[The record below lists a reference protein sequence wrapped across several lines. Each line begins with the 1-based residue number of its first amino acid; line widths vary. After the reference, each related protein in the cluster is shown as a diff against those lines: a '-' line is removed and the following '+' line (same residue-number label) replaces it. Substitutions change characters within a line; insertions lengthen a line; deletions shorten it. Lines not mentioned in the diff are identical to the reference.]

1 MSTESLGVYIC
12 SARVYTR
19 SLYQQSTCH
28 VSTRGFCIYSALVTC
43 LQEESV
49 SAPHVCLVTCLRTWL
64 YQESVSAAHV
74 GGPVALARGGV
85 PAQPRP
91 ALPHL
96 APPVAAVQVGRAPR
110 PARRGGGTPGPGGG
124 AAAGAGAGA
133 GRGEVAVTAGTLHRA
148 RPGGHRLKHS
158 GFSLHRADAILYEN

>member
-1 MSTESLGVYIC
+1 MRPVSVEHNICLQRVVQTSVLAPHASTHVSTGNLGVCIC
-12 SARVYTR
+12 SARV
-19 SLYQQSTCH
+19 
-28 VSTRGFCIYSALVTC
+28 TC
-43 LQEESV
+43 LQE
-49 SAPHVCLVTCLRTWL
+49 
-64 YQESVSAAHV
+64 ESVSAAHV

-110 PARRGGGTPGPGGG
+110 PARRGTPGPGGG
-124 AAAGAGAGA
+124 AAAGAGA

-158 GFSLHRADAILYEN
+158 GFSLHKADAIYCMKTEALNH

>member
-43 LQEESV
+43 LQE
-49 SAPHVCLVTCLRTWL
+49 
-64 YQESVSAAHV
+64 ESVSAAHV

-110 PARRGGGTPGPGGG
+110 PARRGGGAPGPGGG
-124 AAAGAGAGA
+124 AAAGAGA
-133 GRGEVAVTAGTLHRA
+133 GRGEVAVTAGALHRA
-148 RPGGHRLKHS
+148 RPGGLRLKHN
-158 GFSLHRADAILYEN
+158 GFSLHKADAILYENRSIKPLND

>member
-1 MSTESLGVYIC
+1 MRPVSVEHNICLQKVQTSVLAPHVSTTVSTESLGVMYNM
-12 SARVYTR
+12 
-19 SLYQQSTCH
+19 
-28 VSTRGFCIYSALVTC
+28 C
-43 LQEESV
+43 LQE
-49 SAPHVCLVTCLRTWL
+49 
-64 YQESVSAAHV
+64 ESVSAAHV
-74 GGPVALARGGV
+74 GGPVALPGGGV

-110 PARRGGGTPGPGGG
+110 PASRGGGAAGPGGG

-148 RPGGHRLKHS
+148 RPGGQRLKHS
-158 GFSLHRADAILYEN
+158 GFRLHRADAILYEN